1 MNYHDIKKCDMLNGD
16 GIRVSLWV
24 SGCNHNCNQCQN
36 PQTWNINSGIPFD
49 KDAEKELFEALEK
62 NYISGITFTGGDP
75 LHENNLECVL
85 NLVNKIRL
93 LIPNKTIWL
102 YTGYTWEEIMKYESC
117 SEYIKDEN
125 VGYWNCD
132 ALRQII
138 VSKCDILV
146 EGRYKENN
154 RDITLKWRG
163 SSNQRIIDVQQS
175 IKENELVLHTQ

>member
-93 LIPNKTIWL
+93 LLPDKTIWL
-102 YTGYTWEEIMKYESC
+102 YTGYTLTECLSHPI
-117 SEYIKDEN
+117 
-125 VGYWNCD
+125 
-132 ALRQII
+132 RQKII
-138 VSKCDILV
+138 SKCDIIV
-146 EGRYKENN
+146 DGRYVDELK
-154 RDITLKWRG
+154 DITLKWRG
-163 SSNQRIIDVQQS
+163 SSNQKIWEKINGEWYISKRNIVYGQES
-175 IKENELVLHTQ
+175 

>member
-49 KDAEKELFEALEK
+49 KEAEKELFEALEK

-93 LIPNKTIWL
+93 LLPDKTIWL
-102 YTGYTWEEIMKYESC
+102 YTGYTLTECLSHPT
-117 SEYIKDEN
+117 
-125 VGYWNCD
+125 
-132 ALRQII
+132 RQKVI
-138 VSKCDILV
+138 SKCDIIV
-146 EGRYKENN
+146 DGRYVDELK
-154 RDITLKWRG
+154 DITLKWRG
-163 SSNQRIIDVQQS
+163 SSNQIIWEKRNGEWNISKRNIVYGQES
-175 IKENELVLHTQ
+175 